1 MFGSF
6 KLFTERMSKHKV
18 ILEPYFLLS
27 SCLVHRHFIKELE
40 QVEVSKLINDCQP
53 TGVDLVTLL
62 ALQFTE
68 EIVYRGLEE
77 GVVNIVEM

>member
-1 MFGSF
+1 M
-6 KLFTERMSKHKV
+6 
-18 ILEPYFLLS
+18 S

-77 GVVNIVEM
+77 GVVNS

>member
-6 KLFTERMSKHKV
+6 KLFIERLSKHKV

-27 SCLVHRHFIKELE
+27 SCLVHRYFIKELD
-40 QVEVSKLINDCQP
+40 QVEVSKFINDCQP
-53 TGVDLVTLL
+53 TGVDLVKLV
-62 ALQFTE
+62 ALQFME

>member
-1 MFGSF
+1 M
-6 KLFTERMSKHKV
+6 
-18 ILEPYFLLS
+18 S

-53 TGVDLVTLL
+53 TGVDPVKFL

>member
-1 MFGSF
+1 M
-6 KLFTERMSKHKV
+6 
-18 ILEPYFLLS
+18 S

-40 QVEVSKLINDCQP
+40 QVEVSKFINDCQP
-53 TGVDLVTLL
+53 TGVDLVKLL

-77 GVVNIVEM
+77 GVVNS